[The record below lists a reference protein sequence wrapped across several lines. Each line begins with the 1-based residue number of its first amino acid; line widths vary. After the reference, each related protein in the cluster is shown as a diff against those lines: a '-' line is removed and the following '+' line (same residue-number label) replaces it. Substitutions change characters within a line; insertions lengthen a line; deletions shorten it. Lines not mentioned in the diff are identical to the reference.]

1 MAVDPG
7 ENRSWEA
14 LERLILE
21 GSKPEVRSF
30 LDRLPVDDVVFAVS
44 RLTDSTRARLAEL
57 LTLER
62 AAELV
67 EKIPDA
73 QSIDV
78 LERLEPERSAAI
90 LERLPSDE
98 QADLLGDLSRRD
110 ADAILSEMSPE
121 GADQARALS
130 SYPDDVAGGLMIRE
144 YLTYPESHTAGRVLE
159 DLRANADKYRDYV
172 VQYAYVTRN
181 GRLRGVLRLRDL
193 LFETPGCEIRKIML
207 PEPLSVPES
216 LGLDDLR
223 VFFERHPFFGVPVV
237 DSQGRLVGI
246 VTRAAVE
253 AARADRSDSDYLKTQ
268 GIVGG
273 EELRTMPLLLR
284 SRRRLAWHS
293 VNIGLNI
300 LAASVIAL
308 YQETIA
314 AVIALAVFL
323 PIISDMSGCS
333 GNQAVAVSMRELTL
347 GLVRPNEVLRVWL
360 KEVSVGMINGIALGV
375 LIACAAWLWKGNPAL
390 GVVVGVAM
398 AINTIV
404 AVSIGGVVPL
414 VLRRLN
420 MDPALASGP
429 ILTTLTDMCGFFLLL
444 SLATAVMPFLVP

>member
-1 MAVDPG
+1 
-7 ENRSWEA
+7 
-14 LERLILE
+14 
-21 GSKPEVRSF
+21 
-30 LDRLPVDDVVFAVS
+30 
-44 RLTDSTRARLAEL
+44 
-57 LTLER
+57 
-62 AAELV
+62 
-67 EKIPDA
+67 
-73 QSIDV
+73 
-78 LERLEPERSAAI
+78 
-90 LERLPSDE
+90 
-98 QADLLGDLSRRD
+98 
-110 ADAILSEMSPE
+110 
-121 GADQARALS
+121 
-130 SYPDDVAGGLMIRE
+130 MIRE

-284 SRRRLAWHS
+284 SRRRLAWLS